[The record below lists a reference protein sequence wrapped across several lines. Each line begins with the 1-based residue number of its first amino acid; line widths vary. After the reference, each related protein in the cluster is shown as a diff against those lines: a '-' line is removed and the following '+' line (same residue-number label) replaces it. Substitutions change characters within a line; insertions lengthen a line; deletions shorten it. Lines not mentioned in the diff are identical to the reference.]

1 MTSSIGSG
9 GQESKRHN
17 VRGRPCDLCRVR
29 KVKCVIEEGAEICAR
44 CMSQTLDC
52 TFAQSAPTRK
62 RSVGRLDEPVRPQK
76 RRYTDNLYASI
87 RPFPLTSVCR
97 SSSWRMYSENG
108 TYRENLLSSQ
118 TSPTD
123 DPFNGRDP
131 NVPPHSLLNKTLGL
145 EKTRHARYIGSTS
158 AFEQRLFSLCQGRS
172 AQQRGAL
179 RAVTHDETFQMI
191 LDSSTQHYEEEV
203 RDLDAI
209 EASVFPHGRALINL
223 YFRIIHPSFPILH
236 KKVYLEKYGRTHR
249 EFSPPL
255 LAAVYILALRWWDY
269 SRDLVKHSKPDVDKL
284 EALAEKSLHD
294 VIHRPKLSTVQAGLL
309 LSQRHDGGSWV
320 VSTQVVAMGHELGL
334 HLDCSEWNIPLWERG
349 LRKRLAW
356 ALFMQDKWGALI
368 HARPSHISIDDWAVL
383 DVTNEDFPES
393 VEDEDDEE
401 GSSEVEKGRVLFSQM
416 IALTEI
422 LSEIL
427 GTFYTIRAR
436 KEMNIGGNEDLGMIL
451 ERAKPVQMK
460 LKKWYMSL
468 PDVLKIDNT
477 TVRKLSSVGES
488 ASPFCGLLN
497 IAC

>member
-1 MTSSIGSG
+1 
-9 GQESKRHN
+9 
-17 VRGRPCDLCRVR
+17 
-29 KVKCVIEEGAEICAR
+29 
-44 CMSQTLDC
+44 
-52 TFAQSAPTRK
+52 
-62 RSVGRLDEPVRPQK
+62 
-76 RRYTDNLYASI
+76 
-87 RPFPLTSVCR
+87 
-97 SSSWRMYSENG
+97 MYSENG